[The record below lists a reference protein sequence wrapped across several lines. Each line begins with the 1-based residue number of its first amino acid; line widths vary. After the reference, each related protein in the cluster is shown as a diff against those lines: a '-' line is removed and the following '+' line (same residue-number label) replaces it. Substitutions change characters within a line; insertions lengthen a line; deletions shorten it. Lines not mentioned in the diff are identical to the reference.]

1 MKQVKNIA
9 VLISLCL
16 ILVGCAAAAKILYP
30 VNDDPLK
37 TKAGVYALDPS
48 HANIIFSVNHL
59 GFSLHHGR
67 FNRIEGTLDLDNS
80 APENSEVF
88 IRIETASVDTNS
100 EELDNLLRAKSMFN
114 ALEHPYISFESKSV
128 RLIGSETAIISG
140 DLTLAGAKQPFN
152 IEATFIGSGT
162 NPLTG
167 ARTVGFSGKGTLRR
181 SDYGLTEWLPFVGDE
196 VSLIIEAEFIRPK

>member
-1 MKQVKNIA
+1 MRQAKNIA
-9 VLISLCL
+9 VLIGLSL
-16 ILVGCAAAAKILYP
+16 ILIGCAAAVKILYP
-30 VNDDPLK
+30 VTDDPLK
-37 TKAGVYALDPS
+37 TRAGVYTLDPS

-67 FNRIEGTLDLDNS
+67 FNKIEGTLALDNT

-88 IRIETASVDTNS
+88 IRVETASVDTNS
-100 EELDNLLRAKSMFN
+100 QELDNLLRAKSMFN
-114 ALEHPYISFESKSV
+114 AAEHPYISFESKSI
-128 RLIGSETAIISG
+128 RLTDTKTAVISG
-140 DLTLAGAKQPFN
+140 ELTLSGVRQPFD

-167 ARTVGFSGKGTLRR
+167 ARTIGFSGKGTLLR
-181 SDYGLTEWLPFVGDE
+181 SNYGLTEWLPFVGDE